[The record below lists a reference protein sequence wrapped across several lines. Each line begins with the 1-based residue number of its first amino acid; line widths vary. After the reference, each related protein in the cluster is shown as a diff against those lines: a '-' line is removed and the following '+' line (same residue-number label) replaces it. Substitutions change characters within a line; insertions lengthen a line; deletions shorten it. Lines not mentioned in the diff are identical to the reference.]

1 MCHAAGFRLLT
12 AACACAQRLKSEL
25 SAPDYEYDAGL
36 RDQNGI
42 VYQLKRDGA
51 RALSHVKLVNWGFCL
66 NCYWRDLQGRDN
78 FTYSDEQA
86 RRPRAQRPLHVTA
99 EPWQHSEAAPLPT
112 GRSSSSPSWQN
123 LGCDYGQ

>member
-1 MCHAAGFRLLT
+1 MFGRWHACLPIVQPCVALAGDVRLLT
-12 AACACAQRLKSEL
+12 ASCACAQRLKSEL

-51 RALSHVKLVNWGFCL
+51 RALSRVKLVNWGYCL

-86 RRPRAQRPLHVTA
+86 RPPALAAPLHVTA
-99 EPWQHSEAAPLPT
+99 EPWLHSDALTLPT
-112 GRSSSSPSWQN
+112 VP
-123 LGCDYGQ
+123 

>member
-1 MCHAAGFRLLT
+1 MLAAS
-12 AACACAQRLKSEL
+12 CARAQRLKAEL
-25 SAPDYEYDAGL
+25 SAPEYEYDAGL

-51 RALSHVKLVNWGFCL
+51 RALSRVKLVNGGFCL

-86 RRPRAQRPLHVTA
+86 WPPARAALPPRD
-99 EPWQHSEAAPLPT
+99 S
-112 GRSSSSPSWQN
+112 
-123 LGCDYGQ
+123 